1 MEKLNLNFNPTEY
14 FANPISTSHKQYLAL
29 RAFYFENMS
38 AAEVSRKFG
47 YTINAVYSLVRDFK
61 KELETN
67 MGVDPFFKSCKLG
80 RKEIDLDGNITK
92 LIVDLRKKY
101 ISVPEIKTALDAQN
115 INVSERYVTKILEK
129 EGFARLPRRDK
140 ESRNASMSQIIENI
154 VAQKTQRISFEPEVF
169 SSQLA
174 GILCF
179 LPYLKFYGLDKA
191 IENSK
196 YPETRSLSRLSSILC
211 FLSLKLSNIRR
222 YSCDDIWCMDRGMG
236 FFAGLNVLPKS
247 AWFSSYSS
255 GITRDMNIDFL
266 KSLCSIW
273 KEKGLLSDTMNLDFT
288 SIPYWGDDDHLENN
302 WSGKRNKVLS
312 SMLAVLAQDPD
323 SGIICYGD
331 STVRHKE
338 QNDVVLEF
346 MDFYKNGKKEN
357 EDLKYLVFDSKSTTY
372 QNLNNLNKQNIKFVT
387 IRRRGKN
394 IVERIKNIPQNQ
406 WKNVVI
412 QRANGRSRTIRTFE
426 ETDKIKGYEG
436 LIRQIYITNNGKI
449 KPAIIITNEFDIPLK
464 DIVRKYSKR
473 WLVEKGIS
481 EQIHFFHFNHNSSGI
496 AIKVDFDFT
505 MTILAHN
512 LYRLFAKDLEG
523 YSHCEDQRIFEK
535 FILNAGEIEIFDDSI
550 EVRLKKK
557 RNLPLLIEK
566 MNAFKDKK
574 IPWFDEMK
582 LKFLPSST
590 T

>member
-1 MEKLNLNFNPTEY
+1 
-14 FANPISTSHKQYLAL
+14 
-29 RAFYFENMS
+29 
-38 AAEVSRKFG
+38 
-47 YTINAVYSLVRDFK
+47 
-61 KELETN
+61 
-67 MGVDPFFKSCKLG
+67 
-80 RKEIDLDGNITK
+80 
-92 LIVDLRKKY
+92 
-101 ISVPEIKTALDAQN
+101 
-115 INVSERYVTKILEK
+115 
-129 EGFARLPRRDK
+129 
-140 ESRNASMSQIIENI
+140 
-154 VAQKTQRISFEPEVF
+154 
-169 SSQLA
+169 
-174 GILCF
+174 
-179 LPYLKFYGLDKA
+179 
-191 IENSK
+191 
-196 YPETRSLSRLSSILC
+196 
-211 FLSLKLSNIRR
+211 
-222 YSCDDIWCMDRGMG
+222 
-236 FFAGLNVLPKS
+236 
-247 AWFSSYSS
+247 
-255 GITRDMNIDFL
+255 
-266 KSLCSIW
+266 
-273 KEKGLLSDTMNLDFT
+273 
-288 SIPYWGDDDHLENN
+288 
-302 WSGKRNKVLS
+302 
-312 SMLAVLAQDPD
+312 
-323 SGIICYGD
+323 
-331 STVRHKE
+331 
-338 QNDVVLEF
+338 

>member
-1 MEKLNLNFNPTEY
+1 MEKLNPNFNAREY
-14 FANPISTSHKQYLAL
+14 FTNPINSSHRQYLAL
-29 RAFYFENMS
+29 RAFYYENMS
-38 AAEVSRKFG
+38 AAEVSKKFG
-47 YTINAVYSLVRDFK
+47 YAINTVYSLVRDFK
-61 KELETN
+61 EELEINTTE
-67 MGVDPFFKSCKLG
+67 DPFFKSYRPG

-92 LIVDLRKKY
+92 LIIDLRKKY
-101 ISVPEIKTALDAQN
+101 ISVPEIKSALDAQKIN
-115 INVSERYVTKILEK
+115 ISERYVTKILEK
-129 EGFARLPRRDK
+129 EGFGRLPRRDK
-140 ESRNASMSQIIENI
+140 ESRNETMSQIKDVV
-154 VAQKTQRISFEPEVF
+154 VAQKAQELSFTPEIF

-179 LPYLKFYGLDKA
+179 LPYLKLYDLDKV

-196 YPETRSLSRLSSILC
+196 YPETQSLSRLSSILC

-236 FFAGLNVLPKS
+236 LFAGLNVLPKA

-266 KSLCSIW
+266 KSLCNIW
-273 KEKGLLSDTMNLDFT
+273 KKKGLLSDTMNLDFT

-302 WSGKRNKVLS
+302 WSGKRNKIIGS
-312 SMLAVLAQDPD
+312 ILAVLAQDPD

-331 STVRHKE
+331 STVRHKN

-346 MDFYKNGKKEN
+346 MDFYKNDKKSN
-357 EDLKYLVFDSKSTTY
+357 ADLKYLVFDSKSTTY
-372 QNLNNLNKQNIKFVT
+372 ENLNNLNKQKIKFVT

-394 IVERIKNIPQNQ
+394 IVEKIKSIPQNQ

-412 QRANGRSRTIRTFE
+412 ERANGKSRTIKTFE
-426 ETDKIKGYEG
+426 ETAKVKGYEG
-436 LIRQIYITNNGKI
+436 LLRQIYITDNGKI
-449 KPAIIITNEFDIPLK
+449 KPAIIITNEFEMSLK

-512 LYRLFAKDLEG
+512 MYRLFAKNLEG

-535 FILNAGEIEIFDDSI
+535 FILNAGEVEIANESI

-566 MNAFKDKK
+566 MNSFEDKK
-574 IPWFDEMK
+574 ISWFNEME
-582 LKFLPSST
+582 LKFLPST
-590 T
+590 TT